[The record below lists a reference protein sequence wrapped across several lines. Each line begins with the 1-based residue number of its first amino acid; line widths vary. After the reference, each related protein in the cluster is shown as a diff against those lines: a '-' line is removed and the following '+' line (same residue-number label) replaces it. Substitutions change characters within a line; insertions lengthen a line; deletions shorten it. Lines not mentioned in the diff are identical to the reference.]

1 MTFRQSINQFR
12 TDYNHICLSNDIREI
27 NLNEKEVFLNISKA
41 YAELSFTE
49 RLIEKKGTVDLV
61 LNQYEYTTGAGASNI
76 PELLLDIVQVRF
88 NDAGSNMVILDEVSY
103 EDMPTVSR
111 PGGLPT
117 QWTLH
122 GTNDARKLIINTLPD
137 QSYTSSN
144 GYRLTILYREK
155 VMLYSGT
162 AEDSF
167 SSLDF
172 SSATGGGNWLSPTEW
187 DELIIMKAICR
198 VLPINLRQ
206 GYLTEASLIEQ
217 RLRQTKT
224 LIVESKM
231 PYYL

>member
-1 MTFRQSINQFR
+1 MTFKQSINQFR
-12 TDYNHICLSNDIREI
+12 TDYNHICRANDINEL
-27 NLNEKEVFLNISKA
+27 NLDEKEIFLNISKA

-61 LNQYEYTTGAGASNI
+61 LNQYEYTTGTGASNI
-76 PELLLDIVQVRF
+76 PELLLDIIQVRF
-88 NDAGSNMVILDEVSY
+88 NDAGSNMIILDKVSY
-103 EDMPTVSR
+103 EDMPTTSR

-122 GTNDARKLIINTLPD
+122 GTNDARKLIIDTLPD

-144 GYRLTILYREK
+144 GYRLTLLYREK

-167 SSLDF
+167 ASLDF
-172 SSATGGGNWLSPTEW
+172 GSATGGGSWLSPTEW
-187 DELIIMKAICR
+187 DELIIMKAICK
-198 VLPINLRQ
+198 VLPINLRNN
-206 GYLTEASLIEQ
+206 YLMLAEATEQ